1 VTPSE
6 ERFRAK
12 VRQQGDHEVW
22 SGARDARGTG
32 LVRIDGSLRTVQR
45 AAWEFAN
52 GPLPQRIRVL
62 TCPEER
68 ACVRL
73 DHLRLD
79 RPQMATRAASPRRE
93 RGSGSKREV
102 RPGVWELAVSL
113 GPGPDGRT
121 RRRYRTILG
130 DEGDANQ
137 ALADLAE
144 TAHGPSR
151 LGDLRVRELIDRYL
165 VWFDDGSAAAPLE
178 SHRRIADTVIEP
190 ACGRQFAVLL
200 DTADIDGLLREAHQ
214 DGASRQELTEILA
227 LLAQTYRWARARRW
241 TTRNPSAG
249 IRIRDIVG

>member
-1 VTPSE
+1 MP
-6 ERFRAK
+6 
-12 VRQQGDHEVW
+12 
-22 SGARDARGTG
+22 
-32 LVRIDGSLRTVQR
+32 
-45 AAWEFAN
+45 
-52 GPLPQRIRVL
+52 
-62 TCPEER
+62 
-68 ACVRL
+68 
-73 DHLRLD
+73 
-79 RPQMATRAASPRRE
+79 RAASPRRD

-130 DEGDANQ
+130 GEADANQ

-165 VWFDDGSAAAPLE
+165 TWLDDERAAAPLE
-178 SHRRIADTVIEP
+178 SHRRFADTVIEP
-190 ACGRQFAVLL
+190 AYGRQFAALL
-200 DTADIDGLLREAHQ
+200 DAADIDGLLRTAHQ

-227 LLAQTYRWARARRW
+227 LLDQTYRWARARRW
-241 TTRNPSAG
+241 TTRNPTTG